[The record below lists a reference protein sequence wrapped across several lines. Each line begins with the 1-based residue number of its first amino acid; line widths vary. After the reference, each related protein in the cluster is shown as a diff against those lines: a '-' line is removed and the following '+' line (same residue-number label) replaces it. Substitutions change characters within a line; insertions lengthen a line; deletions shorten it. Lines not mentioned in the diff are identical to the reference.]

1 MQVTAILEQ
10 HNTIFAFFIG
20 LLMIVGIAACGGELS
35 EDESEKVDEALRD
48 SLTSST
54 ETWEVDM
61 EIMEDGQKKVRLWGS
76 YAATY
81 SDDDI
86 NETRIKG
93 PITIHVF
100 DSTGAVKTK
109 VYSNRATYKPEDA
122 IFELFEDVQ
131 VETRDNRHLDSEY
144 LEWQQDN
151 NSINTPKFVIIKTP
165 SDSIAGTGF
174 EGDTDL
180 TDYTIK
186 EPKGRVIV
194 N

>member
-1 MQVTAILEQ
+1 MEQ
-10 HNTIFAFFIG
+10 HKTIFALFIG
-20 LLMIVGIAACGGELS
+20 LLITAGLAACGDLS
-35 EDESEKVDEALRD
+35 EEESQQVDEALRD

-109 VYSNRATYKPEDA
+109 VYSNRAVYKPEDA
-122 IFELFEDVQ
+122 IFELFENVQ
-131 VETRDNRHLDSEY
+131 VETRDNRYLDSEY
-144 LEWQQDN
+144 LEWEQNDN
-151 NSINTPKFVIIKTP
+151 TINTPKFVIIKTP

-194 N
+194 D